1 MLQQVQIL
9 WVGLAN
15 PNITIVQSRGNLEKN
30 IYIYMHSV
38 VKEEDTILSYWSD
51 TKFEK
56 KFFVKFEVFV
66 TLDKVS
72 SSIYTFRS
80 FWFYHTEKN
89 PDKRLPLLLLSTNM
103 STYLLISARVQLD
116 ILLMDVSLKCSGIF
130 RKIRPTFLW
139 IRRFKVIFWEMSC
152 VWDLWGE

>member
-56 KFFVKFEVFV
+56 KF
-66 TLDKVS
+66 
-72 SSIYTFRS
+72 
-80 FWFYHTEKN
+80 
-89 PDKRLPLLLLSTNM
+89 LLN
-103 STYLLISARVQLD
+103 
-116 ILLMDVSLKCSGIF
+116 LKY
-130 RKIRPTFLW
+130 FLQW
-139 IRRFKVIFWEMSC
+139 IK
-152 VWDLWGE
+152 